1 MSAVITFQSVAH
13 PVGVCNG
20 IQSGHG
26 INSFQLFSRDLVH
39 HYNPHLDNISNTI
52 QLLWE
57 LGIDIGQMKAPPLG
71 RGRTI
76 SRYDGSLTNVAQVH
90 DQYRQVSYW
99 CQSGNDREQ
108 AEPDLP

>member
-20 IQSGHG
+20 LQSGHG

-39 HYNPHLDNISNTI
+39 HYNPRLDHMSNTI

-57 LGIDIGQMKAPPLG
+57 LGFDIGQMKAPP
-71 RGRTI
+71 
-76 SRYDGSLTNVAQVH
+76 
-90 DQYRQVSYW
+90 RQ
-99 CQSGNDREQ
+99 RETG
-108 AEPDLP
+108 AGENLKY